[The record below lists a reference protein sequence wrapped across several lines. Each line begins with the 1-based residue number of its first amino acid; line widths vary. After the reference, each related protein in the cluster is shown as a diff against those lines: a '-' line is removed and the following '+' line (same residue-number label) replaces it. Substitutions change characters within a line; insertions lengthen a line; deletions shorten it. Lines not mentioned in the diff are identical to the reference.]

1 MTACYDVGALRAYLD
16 RELPEDELDA
26 VARHLDGCA
35 PCAEQTSD
43 LLALDAHTHE
53 LLRDGGSVPD
63 VDAALQHLHQ
73 RLEPTPLR
81 VGYKR
86 TRIARVRGRRSA
98 IAAAVAAALAL
109 SLLVPGI
116 RAAADSLLQVFRANS
131 VVYITI
137 SPQRVQELE
146 NLQAYQSTLF
156 LSPPQQIGGKAAP
169 QQVSSPQQADA
180 LTGVTTQEPTTFST
194 PPDST
199 TYSVLQRTSYQFQ
212 VNVQT
217 LRQILSTLNVTD
229 VTIPD
234 SLGSQPIAV
243 TLPAA
248 VRTQFQGSDYEMTLI
263 EGTTPTATLPP
274 GVDMAQLGQAAL
286 EVLGMPADQAKG
298 LSKQI
303 DWASTLIFPFP
314 AGVSG
319 IQKVS
324 VNGVTGVLVGTDTN
338 ASNEYMLYW
347 QQGDR
352 FYVLQ
357 ATGGGATVTG
367 ILATANSVK

>member
-1 MTACYDVGALRAYLD
+1 
-16 RELPEDELDA
+16 
-26 VARHLDGCA
+26 
-35 PCAEQTSD
+35 
-43 LLALDAHTHE
+43 
-53 LLRDGGSVPD
+53 
-63 VDAALQHLHQ
+63 
-73 RLEPTPLR
+73 
-81 VGYKR
+81 
-86 TRIARVRGRRSA
+86 
-98 IAAAVAAALAL
+98 
-109 SLLVPGI
+109 
-116 RAAADSLLQVFRANS
+116 LQVFRANS
-131 VVYITI
+131 VVYITV

-156 LSPPQQIGGKAAP
+156 LSPPQQVGGKAAP
-169 QQVSSPQQADA
+169 QQVSSAQQADA
-180 LTGVTTQEPTTFST
+180 LTGVTTREPTTFDT
-194 PPDST
+194 PPVST
-199 TYSVLQRTSYQFQ
+199 TYSVLPRTSYQFQ

-217 LRQILSTLNVTD
+217 LRQILSALNVTD

-248 VRTQFQGSDYEMTLI
+248 VRTQF

-286 EVLGMPADQAKG
+286 EVLGMPADQAKD

-319 IQKVS
+319 IQKVY
-324 VNGVTGVLVGTDTN
+324 VNGVTGVLVDTDTN
-338 ASNEYMLYW
+338 TSNEYMLYW

-357 ATGGGATVTG
+357 VTGGGASITG
-367 ILATANSVK
+367 ILATANSIK